1 MKGLRDVIARNA
13 KEIAGLNTELEEERA
28 STAEITEIV
37 KLVEEMESR
46 QDLQNANHAL
56 ELERNELQN
65 QIREERVSTHIFL
78 HVH

>member
-46 QDLQNANHAL
+46 QDLQNANHV